1 MTSVDAGQVGEVRN
15 ARTIPVENFL
25 GIGSL
30 ETAVLKNKFKKIKIK
45 IKNKKNKKK
54 RTEVNHK

>member
-25 GIGSL
+25 GIESL
-30 ETAVLKNKFKKIKIK
+30 QTAVLKIKL
-45 IKNKKNKKK
+45 KKK
-54 RTEVNHK
+54 KKKKKERKKERQKRGGRK